1 MLDVE
6 GLQCER
12 DGRVL
17 FADLGFSLTA
27 GAILQIE
34 GANGAG
40 KSTLLRALAGLLQ
53 PSAGTI
59 RWQGQPIAEAGAD
72 YRAALLYLGHKPG
85 VKGELSP
92 TANLRH
98 LLALHGQ
105 RDQGLDEVLAGVGL
119 AGLEQQ
125 PVARLSAGQQRR
137 VALARLWLKPAP
149 LWLLDEP
156 FTALDKR
163 AVAGLTQRF
172 EQHLGDGGA
181 IIVASHQDLPLTSM
195 PLTCLPLSDYAPL
208 GAAA

>member
-6 GLQCER
+6 RLQCER

>member
-125 PVARLSAGQQRR
+125 PVTRLSAGQQRR

>member
-195 PLTCLPLSDYAPL
+195 PLTCLPLSDYTPL
-208 GAAA
+208 GVAA